1 MAYDIT
7 IEFDD
12 TLSDRD
18 DIDVGELRALC
29 ERALQS
35 EGVGEDASFSIVLAG
50 DAWLHEL
57 NLEHRDVDAPTDVL
71 SFGAEEGEA
80 FPGEPDLDEVRYL
93 GDIAIS
99 VETARRQAADAGL
112 TLAEELGHLAVHG
125 LFHILGYDHETPED
139 DAAMRAKEEA
149 LLGPRIHASGAH
161 ASE

>member
-1 MAYDIT
+1 MREEVEGRERVVAARRALEAEDI
-7 IEFDD
+7 
-12 TLSDRD
+12 
-18 DIDVGELRALC
+18 GEL
-29 ERALQS
+29 
-35 EGVGEDASFSIVLAG
+35 VGFSIVLAG

-80 FPGEPDLDEVRYL
+80 FPGAPDLEESRYL

-99 VETARRQAADAGL
+99 VETARRQAAEAGL